1 MTKIKVGVL
10 GGTFDPVH
18 NGHLLVAQKALELL
32 KLSQVYLVTAKSP
45 PHKASYLACAE
56 HRHSLVEKAVQSTGV
71 KELVASRLELDRPG
85 TSFTV
90 DTVRAIKQEIESRHE
105 GSQCEVFLITS
116 AEYLEQGKAGVHFL
130 GDWEGADELF
140 RLAHLVVTPRRQI
153 TVAIASEWA
162 ESLLARGARV
172 TVLDLQ
178 SPPISSLLI
187 KRRLKAGEPIA
198 DMVPAAVE
206 AHIKQFSLYQGDL
219 PDFD

>member
-1 MTKIKVGVL
+1 M
-10 GGTFDPVH
+10 
-18 NGHLLVAQKALELL
+18 
-32 KLSQVYLVTAKSP
+32 
-45 PHKASYLACAE
+45 
-56 HRHSLVEKAVQSTGV
+56 
-71 KELVASRLELDRPG
+71 
-85 TSFTV
+85 
-90 DTVRAIKQEIESRHE
+90 
-105 GSQCEVFLITS
+105 FLITS

-153 TVAIASEWA
+153 TAAIASEWA